1 MSFRPFMAPQGAM
14 LPPMISGSSM
24 STPPPRATYRA
35 GPTINQRPQMYMR
48 PPAEP
53 VVPQY
58 EGPIITVFVGNISER
73 VPEVMIKKILQTA
86 GTVVSWK
93 RVSQFGFCEYDGP
106 TAGLRAVRILHDLD
120 VAGKRLVAKVD
131 AKNKLLL
138 DNYKEEETR
147 KLGSASRSTLE
158 AEKKDDDAAM
168 ASISQILLDH
178 KEDIDNFETIQ
189 EEQQLAKSSK
199 VLQGTGIEEDK
210 RDLINREIGKFRK
223 TAEKEK
229 EKDRKKRE
237 ERDRDK
243 DSRATTPPKKEKEK
257 KSRRRS
263 RSRSREERDRE
274 RERRERE
281 KEREYREREREREKE
296 ERERERERE
305 QRERERDREEKV
317 VKVPRD
323 IQKEKEIE
331 DELRERKKA
340 EKKAR
345 DKEAAYQERL
355 RNWEIRERRQIKE
368 YEKTKEKELNKEE
381 EREKE
386 AKRLKEFL
394 EDYDDERDD
403 PKYYKSRELQR
414 RLAERVREADLDAK
428 DRNKEQEEL
437 EDLKAKIFSGEFE
450 NPTQEFE
457 RLKREREELYKPK
470 ILIDV
475 NLEQSLQREREIG
488 RELEREKERKN
499 VKDRE
504 RLQKERYV
512 VAQASRELAAVNAE
526 PIESDSSND
535 DHFNSAGAS
544 NNGSKYGSPTR
555 HSNNDRG
562 SHRDSESRDSH
573 TNHFPPD
580 DDSRASMH
588 SIGSASPSNND
599 SGHPYTP
606 PISQP
611 IISLNLGAA
620 NAKKKK
626 LEVKDIFNNDDDSED
641 LNGPKRRKLVPLDY
655 EDASNQK
662 SSQKSSSKRKDGKPD
677 ENSKKD
683 DAAKSQEEKRR
694 HIKSIIDKIPTGKND
709 LFSYKLDWNE
719 IDNVLMEKKI
729 RPWIN
734 KKIIEYI
741 GEPEPTLVDFICSK
755 VLAGSTAQGI
765 LDDVQMVLD
774 EEAEVFVVKMWRLL
788 IYEVEAKKVG
798 LGK

>member
-1 MSFRPFMAPQGAM
+1 MHLFP
-14 LPPMISGSSM
+14 
-24 STPPPRATYRA
+24 
-35 GPTINQRPQMYMR
+35 
-48 PPAEP
+48 
-53 VVPQY
+53 
-58 EGPIITVFVGNISER
+58 
-73 VPEVMIKKILQTA
+73 
-86 GTVVSWK
+86 
-93 RVSQFGFCEYDGP
+93 
-106 TAGLRAVRILHDLD
+106 
-120 VAGKRLVAKVD
+120 
-131 AKNKLLL
+131 
-138 DNYKEEETR
+138 
-147 KLGSASRSTLE
+147 
-158 AEKKDDDAAM
+158 
-168 ASISQILLDH
+168 
-178 KEDIDNFETIQ
+178 
-189 EEQQLAKSSK
+189 EQQLAKSSK

-223 TAEKEK
+223 TAEVNKNVRANFSPK
-229 EKDRKKRE
+229 LKFCNNLRLMNKRKRKKRTGKNGKTE
-237 ERDRDK
+237 TRNLEQRHQPRRK
-243 DSRATTPPKKEKEK
+243 KIKSRAEVGHVLEKNGIGYAKDVNAKKNVNIGSVNAKGKK
-257 KSRRRS
+257 KS
-263 RSRSREERDRE
+263 ERG
-274 RERRERE
+274 
-281 KEREYREREREREKE
+281 KTLALKQFVLIILHALYYFQNSSFTIVKLIF
-296 ERERERERE
+296 RERERE

-317 VKVPRD
+317 VTKVPRD

-368 YEKTKEKELNKEE
+368 YEKAKEKELNKEE

-475 NLEQSLQREREIG
+475 NLEQSKQRERELD

-535 DHFNSAGAS
+535 DHFDSAGVS
-544 NNGSKYGSPTR
+544 NNGSKYGSPNR
-555 HSNNDRG
+555 HSNNDRV

-573 TNHFPPD
+573 MNHFPPD

-588 SIGSASPSNND
+588 SIGSNSPSNND

-620 NAKKKK
+620 TAKKKK

-641 LNGPKRRKLVPLDY
+641 LNGPKRRKLVPLGIV
-655 EDASNQK
+655 ALIFFAFAFALKLIFIHFQTTKMHPIKNLLK
-662 SSQKSSSKRKDGKPD
+662 NLLRKEKTA
-677 ENSKKD
+677 NRMRTVKKMTQLSHR
-683 DAAKSQEEKRR
+683 K
-694 HIKSIIDKIPTGKND
+694 KND
-709 LFSYKLDWNE
+709 DTLKVSSTKFRR
-719 IDNVLMEKKI
+719 EKPI
-729 RPWIN
+729 YSRTNWIGTRS
-734 KKIIEYI
+734 IM
-741 GEPEPTLVDFICSK
+741 C
-755 VLAGSTAQGI
+755 
-765 LDDVQMVLD
+765 
-774 EEAEVFVVKMWRLL
+774 
-788 IYEVEAKKVG
+788 
-798 LGK
+798 